1 MVNGY
6 PDVKVIGAPGFE
18 DFDGELIMEVPGP
31 QGLMSIVGDRETKHV
46 DVIPSIYVTVV
57 SE

>member
-1 MVNGY
+1 MNGY

-31 QGLMSIVGDRETKHV
+31 NGMMSVVGDVATGHIDIV
-46 DVIPSIYVTVV
+46 PSTYVTVV